1 MAQIEMIIDSVRRNL
16 TTNKGAIILKER
28 GAERYLPIYAGSPQ
42 ASLVAKQLQGV
53 EDSELEDYAF
63 SLTGIDTTKSK
74 VKSVIINRLDN
85 NIFYA
90 RLLLSQH
97 DKPQEVDCPPA
108 IALALGVRAQAP
120 IFAEETVLDKAGIA
134 VPT

>member
-1 MAQIEMIIDSVRRNL
+1 MAQIEMIIDSVRRNSL
-16 TTNKGAIILKER
+16 TDQWSIILKER
-28 GAERYLPIYAGSPQ
+28 GAERYLPIYVGSPQ

-53 EDSELEDYAF
+53 GSSELGDYVF

-74 VKSVIINRLDN
+74 VESVIINGFDN

-97 DKPQEVDCPPA
+97 DKPREVDCPPA
-108 IALALGVRAQAP
+108 IALALGVRVQAP
-120 IFAEETVLDKAGIA
+120 IFAEEAVLDKAGVD
-134 VPT
+134 VPA

>member
-1 MAQIEMIIDSVRRNL
+1 MAQIEMMIDSVRRNML
-16 TTNKGAIILKER
+16 SDMWVVLLKEKV
-28 GAERYLPIYAGSPQ
+28 AERYLPIYAGSLQ
-42 ASLVAKQLQGV
+42 AGLVARQLQGV
-53 EDSELEDYAF
+53 GGSELEDYVF

-74 VKSVIINRLDN
+74 VESVIINDFDN

-97 DKPQEVDCPPA
+97 DKPREVDCPPA

-120 IFAEETVLDKAGIA
+120 IFAEEAVLDKAGIN
-134 VPT
+134 VPA

>member
-1 MAQIEMIIDSVRRNL
+1 MAQIEMIIDSIRRNML
-16 TTNKGAIILKER
+16 SDMWVVLLKEK
-28 GAERYLPIYAGSPQ
+28 GAERYLPIYAGSLQ
-42 ASLVAKQLQGV
+42 ASLVARQLQGV
-53 EDSELEDYAF
+53 GGSELEDYVF

-74 VKSVIINRLDN
+74 VESVIINGFDN

-97 DKPQEVDCPPA
+97 DKPREVDCPPA

-120 IFAEETVLDKAGIA
+120 IFAEEAVLDKVGVN
-134 VPT
+134 VPA

>member
-1 MAQIEMIIDSVRRNL
+1 MAQIEMIIDSVRRNML
-16 TTNKGAIILKER
+16 SDMWVVILKEK

-42 ASLVAKQLQGV
+42 ASLVGRQLQGV
-53 EDSELEDYAF
+53 GGSELEDAF

-74 VKSVIINRLDN
+74 VESVIINGFDS

-97 DKPQEVDCPPA
+97 DKPREVDCPPA

-120 IFAEETVLDKAGIA
+120 IFAEEAVLDKAGIN
-134 VPT
+134 VPA